1 MINRRNF
8 IRTTS
13 LVTAGSLASISLD
26 GQIQPKSR
34 QEKGLIIWEGPGGDV
49 LTSDDYLL
57 TLKQGKDSYKPYVYY
72 TYNRS
77 VDKVVDAE
85 GLYLKHGFLN
95 LHANQYIDPSL
106 NKDTYAHSWAYF
118 DFSGGPVEVTV
129 KISKGVVGLDLPL
142 KSCGIFPQHLGIK
155 CRIISEDTISFVLDK
170 PAKIA
175 IVPNY
180 LQAIEKIS
188 QSGKPGVHDGYRNPF
203 FLFAREPEGERP
215 DKEAPETLVVKPGDK
230 FGPHDFVKAKTI
242 WFEPGVH
249 DYSKYN
255 AEDPDH
261 YIELK
266 TGQTLYLAGGSYVY
280 GHVSS
285 KIKMPVSEMP
295 VMRGRGTMSGERN
308 VWSGIPYVTTEVK
321 NVRLDGIHLSDP
333 NNHISHS
340 NSPFKDIAVVGAW
353 HGNTDGQTVDGPDGD
368 PFSGW
373 HSDNCFVMAADT
385 NLKFRGSSRIRNYTV
400 WQLANAE
407 PLWIAN
413 SWDSFLDGLNVIC
426 YNKIGSEN
434 SKNPGQVINIHIRES
449 GNFRNIKTMNV
460 YCEAPFVSKLFLIE
474 SANKSNNVSYE
485 NIVFENITVNTPKII
500 NKSTVGNISRDCT
513 PFGEVIFRNLVIN
526 GTKVTNENCL
536 DYFSLLEGVGVG
548 KELKFE

>member
-1 MINRRNF
+1 
-8 IRTTS
+8 
-13 LVTAGSLASISLD
+13 
-26 GQIQPKSR
+26 
-34 QEKGLIIWEGPGGDV
+34 
-49 LTSDDYLL
+49 
-57 TLKQGKDSYKPYVYY
+57 
-72 TYNRS
+72 

-95 LHANQYIDPSL
+95 LHANQYIDPKL

-118 DFSGGPVEVTV
+118 DFFGAPVEVTLT
-129 KISKGVVGLDLPL
+129 IRKGVEGLDLPL
-142 KSCGIFPQHLGIK
+142 KSCGIYPQHLGIK
-155 CRIISEDTISFVLDK
+155 CRIISDDTISFVLDR

-175 IVPNY
+175 IVPNH
-180 LQAIEKIS
+180 LQAVEKIN
-188 QSGKPGVHDGYRNPF
+188 QSGKTGVHDGYRNPF
-203 FLFAREPEGERP
+203 FLFAREPETEIP
-215 DKEAPETLVVKPGDK
+215 DKNAADTLVVKPGDK
-230 FGPHDFVKAKTI
+230 YGPHDFQKANTI
-242 WFEPGVH
+242 WFEPGIH

-255 AEDPDH
+255 TEDPDH
-261 YIELK
+261 YIDLK
-266 TGQTLYLAGGSYVY
+266 TRQTLYLAGGSYVY

-285 KIKMPVSEMP
+285 KIKTPVSDMP

-308 VWSGIPYVTTEVK
+308 AWTGVPYVTTEVK
-321 NVRLDGIHLSDP
+321 NVRLDGVHLTDP

-368 PFSGW
+368 PFTGW

-413 SWDSFLDGLNVIC
+413 SWDSLLDGLNVIC
-426 YNKIGSEN
+426 YNKIAAEN

-449 GNFRNIKTMNV
+449 GKFTNIKTMNV

-474 SANKSNNVSYE
+474 SANKSNTVSYE
-485 NIVFENITVNTPKII
+485 NIVFENIIVNTPRIVI
-500 NKSTVGNISRDCT
+500 KSTVGNTSRDCT
-513 PFGEVIFRNLVIN
+513 PFGEVVFRNLVIN

-536 DYFSLLEGVGVG
+536 DYFTLLEGVSVG